1 MSSSDDL
8 SQKKENHQENSEDQ
22 TKVNTIKTAL
32 DTSCTFSAL
41 KEIGYMDKYEKLP
54 QLKFEESSEVEFSDA
69 VPIKRSKYNTVA
81 SDNSHYY
88 FTTSREVIRLEKYD
102 FHKGVQLTDFF
113 SDNGWHVFT
122 SHSTSEG
129 LGFGTLCIL
138 DSITSLKYEIVSI
151 NDWNVQTP
159 SLSSD
164 GKYLIYYDNYTYQH
178 KNCFIGVVKVN
189 ENQREN
195 NNKYLVEYTSYESND
210 WAIEELRW
218 IDSSTIIIKGYDEKY
233 INGKWEKQFKY
244 IKTSLNL
251 LNKA

>member
-1 MSSSDDL
+1 MSSTDAL

-22 TKVNTIKTAL
+22 NKVNTLKTAL
-32 DTSCTFSAL
+32 DTSNIFSAV
-41 KEIGYMDKYEKLP
+41 KEIGYLDKYENLP
-54 QLKFEESSEVEFSDA
+54 NLKFEESSEVEFSNA
-69 VPIKRSKYNTVA
+69 TPIKRSKNSTVA

-88 FTTSREVIRLEKYD
+88 FTTSREVIQLGKYD
-102 FHKGVQLTDFF
+102 LHKGTQLTDFF
-113 SDNGWHVFT
+113 SVKSWYVFT

-151 NDWNVQTP
+151 NDWNVQIP

-178 KNCFIGVVKVN
+178 KHCFIGVVIVN

-195 NNKYLVEYTSYESND
+195 KNKYLVEYKSYESND

-218 IDSSTIIIKGYDEKY
+218 IDASTIIIKGYEEKY
-233 INGKWEKQFKY
+233 TNGNWEKQFMY
-244 IKTSLNL
+244 IKASLI
-251 LNKA
+251 